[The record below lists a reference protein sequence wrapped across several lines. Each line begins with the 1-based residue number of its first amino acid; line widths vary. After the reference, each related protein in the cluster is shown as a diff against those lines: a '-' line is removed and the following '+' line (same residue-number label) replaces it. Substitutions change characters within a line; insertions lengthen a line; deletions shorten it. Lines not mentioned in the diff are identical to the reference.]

1 MEHLRKMSKTIDNIR
16 NKKEVAYVLCYSRNV
31 TTVLEN
37 TTCYPETTNLKANKA
52 NGEIQRS

>member
-1 MEHLRKMSKTIDNIR
+1 MEHLRKLNKKIDIIR
-16 NKKEVAYVLCYSRNV
+16 NKKEVAYVLCYGRNV

-52 NGEIQRS
+52 NGEI